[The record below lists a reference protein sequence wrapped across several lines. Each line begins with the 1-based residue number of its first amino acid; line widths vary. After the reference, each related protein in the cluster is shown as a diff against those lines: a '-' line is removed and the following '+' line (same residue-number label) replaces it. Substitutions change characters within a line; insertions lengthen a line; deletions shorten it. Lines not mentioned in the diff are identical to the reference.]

1 MINLEMWFPNFEMRF
16 RRMLVPFLLLETAFC
31 IPKSSPEDFVGSM
44 LHGKYLVNSTISK
57 TRNSVVFRSTYNS
70 TAYAIKCLL
79 CDYQVATNEIS
90 IMQQLSHPNIV
101 KFIDA
106 FKESGYHFIV
116 MEMCDL
122 DVYQLLKT
130 GNSNPFSIFKQVLD
144 GLIYLHNNG
153 IYHRDLKPGNILL
166 VKSKDRYIA
175 KIADF
180 GWSTRTELSNGL
192 EMGTASYMSPEIYH
206 GQSGIS
212 WAKNDVWSLLTV
224 LVILYIKRP
233 VWPDPSNALENIEYL
248 RKRYKFTDELMLVF
262 KRGFGRY
269 EDRPTAIQ
277 LREMI
282 ASILASRQKTIG

>member
-1 MINLEMWFPNFEMRF
+1 
-16 RRMLVPFLLLETAFC
+16 MLVQFLLVATAIC
-31 IPKSSPEDFVGSM
+31 IPKSSPEVFIGSM

-57 TRNSVVFRSTYNS
+57 TRNSVVFSGTYNN
-70 TAYAIKCLL
+70 TTYAIKCLL
-79 CDYQVATNEIS
+79 YDKQFATNEIS

-106 FKESGYHFIV
+106 FQESEYHFIV

-122 DVYQLLKT
+122 DVNQLYKT
-130 GNSNPFSIFKQVLD
+130 GGYNPFSIFNQVLE
-144 GLIYLHNNG
+144 GLIYLHKKG

-166 VKSKDRYIA
+166 VKDKDRYIA

-192 EMGTASYMSPEIYH
+192 EMGTASYMSPEIIQ
-206 GQSGIS
+206 GQSRIS

-224 LVILYIKRP
+224 LVVLCIKRP
-233 VWPDPSNALENIEYL
+233 VWPDPSYALENIEYL

-262 KRGFGRY
+262 KRGFGKY

-277 LREMI
+277 LKEMI
-282 ASILASRQKTIG
+282 ASVLASRQKILLDKVHPFGMQSREN